1 MSGPSTSAP
10 SCHACATP
18 ALPLIPDYGAFRR
31 VTSDCQP
38 WPAGGQ
44 LGVCAACGCIQ
55 KVIDPVWLDEISRI
69 YAAYTIYEPSG
80 GIEQSVFDQGSG
92 RASPRS
98 VRLVE
103 QVQAHVSLPASGRML
118 DVGCG
123 NGALIR
129 AFSTLLPGW
138 SLAGTE
144 LNDKYR
150 ATVEAIPRVEALHIC
165 APENVPGTFDLVTLM
180 HALEHIPDPVNFLAK
195 LATKLPVGGRLLVE
209 VPDHAQNPF
218 DLLIADHSS
227 HFTAATLAALV
238 ASAGF
243 EIEHVVG
250 DWMPKELTLIA
261 RKTGRAPAPV
271 RPADPAAG
279 LVTARRSLAWL
290 RSVVTAAQQAATTGS
305 FGLFGTS
312 IAGTWLDAELGGR
325 VTYFVDEDPHRDGK
339 RHFGRPILHPRS
351 VPPGSQV
358 FLGLPRPLA
367 ASISAR
373 LAKTAPGIT
382 CHLPPPFP
390 A

>member
-1 MSGPSTSAP
+1 MSGPASSAP
-10 SCHACATP
+10 SCHACTAPGLEPITG
-18 ALPLIPDYGAFRR
+18 YGEFHR

-44 LGVCAACGCIQ
+44 LGVCGTCGLIQ

-69 YAAYTIYEPSG
+69 YSAYNIYEASG
-80 GIEQSVFDQGSG
+80 GIEQAVFDQGSG
-92 RASPRS
+92 EASPRS
-98 VRLVE
+98 MRLVR
-103 QVQAHVSLPASGRML
+103 QVQARVTLPAQGRML

-123 NGALIR
+123 NGALMR
-129 AFSTLLPGW
+129 AFSQALPRW

-150 ATVEAIPRVEALHIC
+150 AVVEDIPRVEALHTC
-165 APENVPGTFDLVTLM
+165 APGLVPGTFDLVTLM
-180 HALEHIPDPVNFLAK
+180 HALEHIPDPVTFLGK
-195 LATKLPVGGRLLVE
+195 LADKLPVGGRLLVE

-227 HFTAATLAALV
+227 HFTAGTLAAVV

-243 EIEHVVG
+243 EVEHVVG
-250 DWMPKELTLIA
+250 TWLPKELTLIA

-271 RPADPAAG
+271 HPPQPRAG
-279 LVTARRSLAWL
+279 TLSTRHSLAWL
-290 RSVVTAAQQAATTGS
+290 RGVVDAAQAAAAAGR

-312 IAGTWLDAELGGR
+312 IAGTWLDSELGDR
-325 VTYFVDEDPHRDGK
+325 VAFFVDEDPHRAGR

-351 VPPGSQV
+351 VPAGHHV
-358 FLGLPRPLA
+358 FLGLPHPLA
-367 ASISAR
+367 ASIKER
-373 LAKTAPGIT
+373 LAQDATGAIY
-382 CHLPPPFP
+382 HLPPPFP